1 MKFKVGD
8 ICKITRKT
16 GCFAVNINT
25 PYAKIREV
33 DPDGYYYYDT
43 LDKNFNYVDS
53 CSGCLDDGSMEVY
66 KGDKVLPVQFI
77 VIYDLVDRDPAK
89 TFTSRKEL
97 NKWLKE
103 AKEDR
108 DVIFSSIKVFEVKRE
123 YEVKTSFSL
132 KKK

>member
-8 ICKITRKT
+8 KVVFTENSGIGKVGVTAEVYDLGTNDMHIYVKDSSD
-16 GCFAVNINT
+16 GSGSWAVE
-25 PYAKIREV
+25 PSWIR
-33 DPDGYYYYDT
+33 
-43 LDKNFNYVDS
+43 LVDS
-53 CSGCLDDGSMEVY
+53 KKE
-66 KGDKVLPVQFI
+66 KVLPVQYI
-77 VIYDLVDRDPAK
+77 VIYDFVDRDPAK